1 MKVSGAHHTSYT
13 VSNIE
18 RSLEFYRDLL
28 GCEIIW
34 EREITDQYF
43 RDIVAFPDSVVK
55 AVELRISG
63 SDHILELF
71 EYAHPRGKTIDLST
85 NNPGNSHVAFIV
97 EDLQAAYEE
106 LSAKGVH
113 FKSPPVRVDVGG
125 NAGAWGAYVVDP
137 DGITME
143 LFQPAPQ

>member
-1 MKVSGAHHTSYT
+1 MKVSGVHHTSYT
-13 VSNIE
+13 VSNME
-18 RSLEFYRDLL
+18 RSLAFYRDLL

-43 RDIVAFPDSVVK
+43 RDIVAFSDSVVK
-55 AVELRISG
+55 AVELRIPG

-71 EYAHPRGKTIDLST
+71 EYAHPRGQTVDMST

-113 FKSPPVRVDVGG
+113 FKSPPVRIDVGA
-125 NAGAWGAYVVDP
+125 NTEAWGAYVVDP

>member
-13 VSNIE
+13 VANIE

-34 EREITDQYF
+34 EREIADKYF

-55 AVELRISG
+55 AVELRIPG

-71 EYAHPRGKTIDLST
+71 EYTHPRGQTIDLST

-97 EDLQAAYEE
+97 DDLQAAYEE

-113 FKSPPVRVDVGG
+113 FKSPPVRVDIGG
-125 NAGAWGAYVVDP
+125 NTGAWGAYVVDP

>member
-1 MKVSGAHHTSYT
+1 MKVRGAHHTSYT
-13 VSNIE
+13 VANIE

-34 EREITDQYF
+34 EREIADKYF

-55 AVELRISG
+55 AVELRIPG

-71 EYAHPRGKTIDLST
+71 EYTHPRGQTIDLST

-97 EDLQAAYEE
+97 DDLQAAYEE

-125 NAGAWGAYVVDP
+125 NTGAWGAYVVDP